1 MRLEHG
7 GRVAAPRDRVWAI
20 LMDLPRAAR
29 LVPGLGSIEPLYP
42 PGGTPD
48 LLGGS
53 PDPPGGTRR
62 VDKGTRAPDR
72 YRGTLRVQVGP
83 VRLELAGNVEVTARD
98 ENAGTATMRL
108 DAADQRLGGA
118 VRASLDLA
126 LAEVD
131 AGATD
136 VRIVTDAQVLGRIGE
151 LGQPVIKRKA
161 DQIVAAFM
169 ADLAREA
176 SRP

>member
-7 GRVAAPRDRVWAI
+7 GRVAAPRARVWVI

-29 LVPGLGSIEPLYP
+29 LVPGLGSIEPLDP
-42 PGGTPD
+42 TGGT
-48 LLGGS
+48 
-53 PDPPGGTRR
+53 PDPPGGSPR
-62 VDKGTRAPDR
+62 VDKGTRTPDR

-118 VRASLDLA
+118 LRASLDLA
-126 LAEVD
+126 LAEVA

-136 VRIVTDAQVLGRIGE
+136 VRIVTEAQVLGRIGE
-151 LGQPVIKRKA
+151 LGQPVIRRKA
-161 DQIVAAFM
+161 DQIVGQFLAA
-169 ADLAREA
+169 LAREA
-176 SRP
+176 ALP

>member
-1 MRLEHG
+1 MDDRDMRLEHG
-7 GRVAAPRDRVWAI
+7 GLVPAPRDRVWAV
-20 LMDLPRAAR
+20 LMDVPRAAR
-29 LVPGLGSIEPLYP
+29 LVPGLGSI
-42 PGGTPD
+42 
-48 LLGGS
+48 
-53 PDPPGGTRR
+53 DPSG
-62 VDKGTRAPDR
+62 PDR

-83 VRLELAGNVEVTARD
+83 IRLDLAGTVEVVARD
-98 ENAGTATMRL
+98 ADAGTATMRL
-108 DAADQRLGGA
+108 DAADPRLGGG

-126 LAEVD
+126 LVD
-131 AGATD
+131 GGAGGTD

-151 LGQPVIKRKA
+151 LGQPLIRRKA